1 MGSNKAR
8 KVEGKY
14 RKGQCAI
21 LSKAFGIRMSDEK
34 LEVWRAKPPER
45 NSFIIAKKKHKKTGG
60 GPSSNKLKI

>member
-14 RKGQCAI
+14 RRGQCAI

-34 LEVWRAKPPER
+34 LEVWLSKPPER
-45 NSFIIAKKKHKKTGG
+45 NSFIIAKKKHKKNWRGT
-60 GPSSNKLKI
+60 LL